1 MDIYFLRHGKAAELG
16 DPGVTDDFSRSLT
29 AKGIEEMEAQAAVM
43 ERLGIGPDA
52 ILTSPLTRAKQT
64 AEVVANRLGRKKSL
78 DVCDELA
85 PGCDLERLGRLVG
98 RHASAKSILVVGHEP
113 DLSTM
118 IGELVGRGGARV
130 EMKKGGLAR
139 VELRGSVRAGA
150 GTLGWL
156 VPPRVL
162 LGGKD

>member
-16 DPGVTDDFSRSLT
+16 DPGVTDDFSRELT
-29 AKGIEEMEAQAAVM
+29 PKGIEEIEAQAAVM
-43 ERLGIGPDA
+43 ERLGVAPDA
-52 ILTSPLTRAKQT
+52 ILSSPLARAKQT
-64 AEVVANRLGRKKSL
+64 AELVAKGLGRKKSL
-78 DVCDELA
+78 LVSDALA
-85 PGCDLERLGRLVG
+85 PGCDLERLGRLVAQ
-98 RHASAKSILVVGHEP
+98 HASAKSLLVVGHEP

-139 VELRGSVRAGA
+139 VELRGSLHVGA
-150 GTLGWL
+150 GMLVWL